1 MSNFKFVLDS
11 CCEVTKEMI
20 GELDVEFVPFSMTV
34 GDETFIDSVDF
45 DVKTFIAAMENSTTG
60 AKSGCPTP
68 YDFEQKIDP
77 KAETFIITIT
87 GALSACY
94 ASACKAVETV
104 LEKNPEA
111 KIHVFNTK
119 SAAAGESAVFMKI
132 KDLVSEG
139 KSFEEIVEAV
149 ENYIVDLQTLFVLG
163 KLDNMVKNGRMSKIA
178 GTVASLMS
186 IHPILMA
193 DRGGEVGV
201 KEKCLGRKKAIS
213 KLVDAVGNMGV
224 STTGKRVIISHC
236 NCPER
241 GEEVKAKLEKMY
253 DFSEVLLAPTRGLG
267 SMYADDGGIIVAF

>member
-1 MSNFKFVLDS
+1 MSNFKFVVDS
-11 CCEVTKEMI
+11 CCEVTREMI
-20 GELDVEFVPFSMTV
+20 GGLDVEFVPFSMTV
-34 GDETFIDSVDF
+34 DDTTFIDSEDF
-45 DVKTFIAAMENSTTG
+45 DVKALITAMENSTSG

-68 YDFEQKIDP
+68 FDFEQKIDP
-77 KAETFIITIT
+77 EAETFIITIT
-87 GALSACY
+87 GGLSGCY
-94 ASACKAVETV
+94 ASACKAVENV

-119 SAAAGESAVFMKI
+119 SAAAGESAVFLRI
-132 KDLVSEG
+132 KDFIEEG
-139 KSFEEIVEAV
+139 KSFEEIVEAG
-149 ENYIVDLQTLFVLG
+149 ENYISDLQTLFVLG
-163 KLDNMVKNGRMSKIA
+163 KLDNMVKNGRMSKVA

-201 KEKCLGRKKAIS
+201 KEKCLGRKKAMT
-213 KLVDAVGNMGV
+213 KLVEAVGNMGV
-224 STTGKRVIISHC
+224 STTGKRAVVSHC

-267 SMYADDGGIIVAF
+267 TMYADDGGVIVAF